1 LGFDFVDVYIGGG
14 TPTVLP
20 EELLATVQLIRSLYS
35 IKQLSVE
42 TNPNHLRDDIMDIL
56 QECGVNRLSVG
67 IQSFADHLLQEMD
80 RYHKYGS
87 GEEIKARL
95 IAARNRFHTL
105 NADMIFN
112 LPHQT
117 IASLLKDIAILK
129 EVQVDQ
135 VTFYPLMTSKA
146 AQQAMTE
153 QMGQVTF
160 KRERAYYRTIVAG
173 LAPDYQPSS
182 AWCFSRQETM
192 IDEYIVDHPEYVGI
206 GSGAFGYLN
215 GRTYANTFSIPQYIA
230 AVTAGG
236 LGINAQRQYTRYQ
249 QLQYDFM
256 MGLFGL
262 SLAKSELEKKYG
274 RGFARMLWKELLA
287 MKWLGAIKEDEQ
299 YYHLTD
305 KGMYYWV
312 VMMREFFIG
321 VNNFR
326 DQMRN
331 QLMG

>member
-1 LGFDFVDVYIGGG
+1 
-14 TPTVLP
+14 
-20 EELLATVQLIRSLYS
+20 
-35 IKQLSVE
+35 
-42 TNPNHLRDDIMDIL
+42 MDIL

-173 LAPDYQPSS
+173 LGARLPAFLRLVLFPSRDYD
-182 AWCFSRQETM
+182 R
-192 IDEYIVDHPEYVGI
+192 
-206 GSGAFGYLN
+206 
-215 GRTYANTFSIPQYIA
+215 
-230 AVTAGG
+230 
-236 LGINAQRQYTRYQ
+236 
-249 QLQYDFM
+249 
-256 MGLFGL
+256 
-262 SLAKSELEKKYG
+262 
-274 RGFARMLWKELLA
+274 
-287 MKWLGAIKEDEQ
+287 
-299 YYHLTD
+299 
-305 KGMYYWV
+305 
-312 VMMREFFIG
+312 
-321 VNNFR
+321 
-326 DQMRN
+326 
-331 QLMG
+331 